1 MIKKFPEL
9 DKVDNERKPDNFPI
23 KIGHKFKSKELNA
36 GFRMQVYESLDG
48 SHVLRVPKVT
58 EGELCE
64 ISAESEANVMDWNGH
79 IHAVSEF
86 TYDEI
91 RRYRFLHSVLRKHIV
106 RINHFHGFEIGR
118 ASCRER
124 V

>member
-9 DKVDNERKPDNFPI
+9 DKVDKDKKPDNFPI
-23 KIGHKFKSKELNA
+23 KIGHKFKSKELNS

-48 SHVLRVPKVT
+48 SYVLRVPKIT
-58 EGELCE
+58 EGELCD
-64 ISAESEANVMDWNGH
+64 ISEESEANVMDWDGN

-91 RRYRFLHSVLRKHIV
+91 RKWKVYTKNKNKILIYLFHI
-106 RINHFHGFEIGR
+106 
-118 ASCRER
+118 
-124 V
+124 